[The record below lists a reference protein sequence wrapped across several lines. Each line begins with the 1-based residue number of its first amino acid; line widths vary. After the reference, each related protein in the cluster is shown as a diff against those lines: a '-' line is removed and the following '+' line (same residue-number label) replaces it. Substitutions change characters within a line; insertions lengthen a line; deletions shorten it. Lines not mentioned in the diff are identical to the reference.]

1 MKKENIP
8 SEIFDLLASKDYESL
23 SGEERN
29 LVNSIMTSE
38 EYKNL
43 KNIVSDF
50 LKTDEE
56 IKIKHRPF
64 LFSTKRN
71 SLLSKILN
79 YPIPAYQVAASMM
92 VLVGLFLLM
101 KPPSNNQD
109 ATSVHSL
116 EIDTTGISVADD
128 VYPEDLVFKL

>member
-23 SGEERN
+23 LGEERN

-56 IKIKHRPF
+56 IKIEHRPF

-109 ATSVHSL
+109 ATSVQSL